1 MQLFARPICD
11 ATLLPGVRRRAE
23 RGVPGTDDARGV
35 GGADRG
41 RGANPD
47 AQAEVGESVRGD
59 SSESAGDPG
68 GCIGKR
74 LRSGR
79 RATREKER
87 SSKRQREATSEA
99 FHRVAQS
106 ESKSKEPSQTGRSR
120 RRGRLPGQTPGPD
133 GAAFD
138 LWMFC
143 RARWPWAPR
152 DDDAANAALV
162 AEPVAAARIA
172 PAWREVSVSISTS
185 AGDVWPPSPPVPRAR
200 PRAPRRRAKPSRAI
214 HSTATFTVSR
224 PCRPTST
231 ATDCSASICAL
242 LSCYVLGFYGV
253 MAILLACFGTL
264 TDFDAQSANVQNGA
278 RDAARKRGS

>member
-1 MQLFARPICD
+1 MEYRELMTLGELVERIERAGPIQTLRPRSARASAGTAARAPAIRAD
-11 ATLLPGVRRRAE
+11 ALGSGSGP
-23 RGVPGTDDARGV
+23 DDAQPER
-35 GGADRG
+35 
-41 RGANPD
+41 
-47 AQAEVGESVRGD
+47 
-59 SSESAGDPG
+59 
-68 GCIGKR
+68 K
-74 LRSGR
+74 
-79 RATREKER
+79 KR

-99 FHRVAQS
+99 FHRVAQP

-214 HSTATFTVSR
+214 HSTATFAVSR

-242 LSCYVLGFYGV
+242 LSCYVMGFDGV